1 MRWKHNKSGNCI
13 LTDGG
18 VNHVAANLAYWHWN
32 VRTEKPWLCFQTNLS
47 NLTCRMSTNKKQ
59 VLPSQTLNRWWPN
72 EWGHT
77 MRYSA
82 GVVVSARTAVSKL
95 LPFPRTAHFADIR
108 RWFFHCQQM
117 SSFICISRV
126 LLKGPW
132 THLFNSFRFSED
144 LSIVPYSFGSHGCT

>member
-1 MRWKHNKSGNCI
+1 MEV
-13 LTDGG
+13 LTMWWQTW
-18 VNHVAANLAYWHWN
+18 AYWHWN
-32 VRTEKPWLCFQTNLS
+32 VRTKKTMSLFSNQLYSWTS
-47 NLTCRMSTNKKQ
+47 NLTCRMLANEKQ
-59 VLPSQTLNRWWPN
+59 VLPSLTINRWWPN
-72 EWGHT
+72 ERGHT

-82 GVVVSARTAVSKL
+82 GVVVAARTAVSKL
-95 LPFPRTAHFADIR
+95 LSFPRTAHFAGIR

-132 THLFNSFRFSED
+132 TRSFNSFRFSED